1 MIFLHLILSLASSS
15 DTSTICMSS
24 FTISINLVCNLPFSF
39 LLPQWHYQSH
49 TLLYSHHTTFPSLSL
64 PLNVPTPTPLPLFSL
79 NNSIR
84 NLILND
90 PHVWFGKDLTPNVQ
104 YREYTGSM
112 VYFMAV
118 LIMIN
123 GCGNGSDFCQF
134 NYNLICMISDI
145 WVYRNSIRMFFDIG
159 QTRQIHLV

>member
-1 MIFLHLILSLASSS
+1 MA
-15 DTSTICMSS
+15 
-24 FTISINLVCNLPFSF
+24 LPVTVPTFK
-39 LLPQWHYQSH
+39 

-159 QTRQIHLV
+159 QTRQIHLVYKSNCSVGLRTISPINQIGHSLVQKPINIIKDF